1 MGVLRTPATSPLP
14 ERLASLHA
22 DLSLLLS
29 EFCPQTVVVEQLF
42 FQVNVRT
49 AMSVGQASGLALA
62 LASLAGCD
70 VVQYTP
76 NQVKQT
82 VTGWGG
88 ADKIQVQ
95 KMVQMR
101 LGMNSLPQPA
111 DAADAAALAL
121 CHLAVAPIH
130 QSSLLRVQRL
140 FMVGFEAG
148 RRREM
153 IGSLRGS
160 VLERHPEGSV
170 LIEVAG
176 VGYSVTVIPRTL
188 AELEPTSPVFLFIY
202 HHIREDA
209 QTLFGFLT
217 RDEKSTFQ
225 TLIGTHGVGPSLA
238 MAILGTLAPS
248 ALFEVVASG
257 DLAALTLV
265 PGVGKKLLNVC

>member
-1 MGVLRTPATSPLP
+1 
-14 ERLASLHA
+14 
-22 DLSLLLS
+22 
-29 EFCPQTVVVEQLF
+29 
-42 FQVNVRT
+42 
-49 AMSVGQASGLALA
+49 
-62 LASLAGCD
+62 
-70 VVQYTP
+70 
-76 NQVKQT
+76 
-82 VTGWGG
+82 
-88 ADKIQVQ
+88 
-95 KMVQMR
+95 
-101 LGMNSLPQPA
+101 
-111 DAADAAALAL
+111 
-121 CHLAVAPIH
+121 
-130 QSSLLRVQRL
+130 
-140 FMVGFEAG
+140 MVGFEAG
-148 RRREM
+148 RRLEM

-238 MAILGTLAPS
+238 MAILGTLAPI

-265 PGVGKKLLNVC
+265 PGVGKKTAERLLIELKNRLSLPLLHDSQTGHSGRSSVVSDVREALLGLGYTEGEIREVLRELPAQESAETLLRDALQMLGVRRAG